1 MDDETL
7 VGFSSIHSMKIQSTD
22 DVMNAMNYTEHLAE
36 SLGFLLEVQLRLCLV
51 TEEALVNAMEY
62 GTTEEQ
68 QFVEIKWQSTA
79 NSLVMKVKQK
89 GNSFPLEINENINYG
104 SRGRGLQL
112 ILSIMDEVWLTA
124 EEGHITLCMEKNI
137 NGNLG

>member
-7 VGFSSIHSMKIQSTD
+7 VGISSANSMKIQSTD
-22 DVMNAMNYTEHLAE
+22 DVMNAMNYTEYLAK

-79 NSLVMKVKQK
+79 DSLVMKVKQK

-124 EEGHITLCMEKNI
+124 EEDYITLCMKKTVNE
-137 NGNLG
+137 NLD

>member
-7 VGFSSIHSMKIQSTD
+7 VGISSTNSMKIQSTD
-22 DVMNAMNYTEHLAE
+22 DVMSAMNYTEHLAE

-68 QFVEIKWQSTA
+68 QFVEIKWQMA
-79 NSLVMKVKQK
+79 VDSLVMKVKQE
-89 GNSFPLEINENINYG
+89 GNLFPLEINEDINYS

-112 ILSIMDEVWLTA
+112 ILSIMDEVWLTT
-124 EEGHITLCMEKNI
+124 EEGHITLCMKKTVNEK
-137 NGNLG
+137 LD